1 MAVVASDNAA
11 LACEFGHKR
20 NTSTT
25 QSHHI
30 LGGQSLKRE
39 LSQRI
44 TEPTVRHTIL
54 GVVHRDLEL
63 FRSPKLLTVEVLI
76 DKLVCSILK
85 VLTVGRRLICERL
98 DVWEGSR
105 CGRRRMGTH
114 ELGVRRLSAG
124 VTRGRAR

>member
-1 MAVVASDNAA
+1 MTIASLWALVLVTRHGMAVMASDNAA

-20 NTSTT
+20 NASMT

-44 TEPTVRHTIL
+44 MEPTVRHTIL

-63 FRSPKLLTVEVLI
+63 F
-76 DKLVCSILK
+76 
-85 VLTVGRRLICERL
+85 
-98 DVWEGSR
+98 
-105 CGRRRMGTH
+105 
-114 ELGVRRLSAG
+114 
-124 VTRGRAR
+124 